1 MAASSVAA
9 ATHPLFRRLLLRPL
23 GFSAASPFSLLRHP
37 KLSLS
42 NNLPSHSL
50 SFSSSFPVHCTIST
64 PKPQFES
71 GVEYRDGE
79 LELNEREDQQIELIE
94 NEDEIERKSSGIALW
109 AGKERE
115 VPNLTVKEKKELGSY
130 ANSLGDKLKSQQVG
144 KSGVTE
150 NVVFALNETL
160 EKNELLKLRIQR
172 SCPGELADVV
182 SLLERATG
190 SAAVFQIGRIVI
202 FYRPSLTKM
211 KAEEKKAQARRL
223 YAEKR
228 EKARAAFMMKRR
240 EESKRPGSNR
250 KFEGPGSTRKF
261 ERPGSNRKFE
271 RAPS

>member
-9 ATHPLFRRLLLRPL
+9 ATHLLFRRLLLRPL
-23 GFSAASPFSLLRHP
+23 GCSIAAPFSLLRRP
-37 KLSLS
+37 KLCFS

-64 PKPQFES
+64 SQPQFES
-71 GVEYRDGE
+71 GVEHRDDE
-79 LELNEREDQQIELIE
+79 LELDEREDQQSEEIE
-94 NEDEIERKSSGIALW
+94 NDDEIDSKSSGSAVW
-109 AGKERE
+109 AGEERE

-150 NVVFALNETL
+150 NVVLALNETL
-160 EKNELLKLRIQR
+160 EKNELLKLRIHR
-172 SCPGELADVV
+172 TCPGELEDVV

-223 YAEKR
+223 FAQKR

-240 EESKRPGSNR
+240 EQTK
-250 KFEGPGSTRKF
+250 
-261 ERPGSNRKFE
+261 RPGSNRKFE